1 MSDPVTTLITTDKA
15 VANNELRLSI
25 CLRPNGFSFCVTTI
39 GQELL
44 TFGETDFDLNRPLAQ
59 LTSSLTQFFA
69 DHGIPTFGLKQARLI
84 VPSEHFVWVPAHLY
98 DGTRDQQYLD
108 MTSSPE
114 DGLCVCRSYSSLL
127 DSYMVFSAPSNVVTA
142 FKIALPGI
150 DVFCQHSVLVND
162 LLKQRSTMHPII
174 LMHVRER
181 VGDYEA
187 YYGGQLLLSNS
198 FPAVNDD
205 ELVYHALEVMKKLH
219 TETPDMELT
228 ICGAVGRE
236 IYGLLQHYFPNV
248 TLYTGIPFTY
258 SNPQFQLL
266 HTYKNALLLS

>member
-1 MSDPVTTLITTDKA
+1 MTV
-15 VANNELRLSI
+15 
-25 CLRPNGFSFCVTTI
+25 

-44 TFGETDFDLNRPLAQ
+44 TFGETHFDMERPLGQ
-59 LTSSLTQFFA
+59 LTSAVTHFFA
-69 DHGIPTFGLKQARLI
+69 EGGIPTFGLKQARLI

-98 DGTRDQQYLD
+98 DSARDQQYLD
-108 MTSSPE
+108 MTSVS
-114 DGLCVCRSYSSLL
+114 DSGLCTCHAYSAVL
-127 DSYMVFSAPSNVVTA
+127 DSYMVFSAPADVVTA

-150 DVFCQHSVLVND
+150 DVVCQHSVLVND
-162 LLKQRSTMHPII
+162 LLKQRSTMHPVI

-187 YYGGQLLLSNS
+187 FYGGQLLLSNS

-248 TLYTGIPFTY
+248 TLYTGIPFIY
-258 SNPQFQLL
+258 SNPQFQRL

>member
-1 MSDPVTTLITTDKA
+1 MSDPVTTFITTDKA

-44 TFGETDFDLNRPLAQ
+44 TFGETDFDMNRPLGQ
-59 LTSSLTQFFA
+59 LTASLTQFFA
-69 DHGIPTFGLKQARLI
+69 DHGIATFGLKQTRLI

-98 DGTRDQQYLD
+98 DGTRDRQYLD
-108 MTSSPE
+108 MTSSPVS
-114 DGLCVCRSYSSLL
+114 GLSACRCYSSSQ
-127 DSYMVFSAPSNVVTA
+127 DSYMVFAAPTNVVTA

-150 DVFCQHSVLVND
+150 DVLCQHSVLVND
-162 LLKQRSTMHPII
+162 VLKQRSTTHPVIV
-174 LMHVRER
+174 MHVREG

-187 YYGGQLLLSNS
+187 YYGGLLLLSNT
-198 FPAVNDD
+198 FPSVNAD

-219 TETPDMELT
+219 TETPDMELA

-236 IYGLLQHYFPNV
+236 IYGLLQHYFPKV
-248 TLYTGIPFTY
+248 TLYTGIPITY

-266 HTYKNALLLS
+266 HTYRYALLLS